1 MSYESALSNEA
12 LDNTSVEKPSKKSR
26 SKADAPVKSYPQFN
40 EDGTPV
46 LDADGKEV
54 WGPEKSAHKKAKA
67 PRVRKPKVIEYQL
80 DEAGNQVL
88 DEEGNPIPVKKV
100 RAPRL
105 DADGNPIPR
114 QSNVYLD
121 SQVIRLS
128 ITNIPNY
135 RAGTKRGDIFASI
148 KDGMTVGEFYEKN
161 GGKSVSHTFLVWYV
175 NEAKVVD
182 VE

>member
-12 LDNTSVEKPSKKSR
+12 VVGYEIAKPSKKSR
-26 SKADAPVKSYPQFN
+26 AKADAPVKSYPQFN

-46 LDADGKEV
+46 LDESGQEV

-67 PRVRKPKVIEYQL
+67 PRVRAPKVIEYQL

-121 SQVIRLS
+121 SQVIRLTE
-128 ITNIPNY
+128 IIPNY

-175 NEAKVVD
+175 NEAKVAD
-182 VE
+182 VQ